1 MSLEYLDQFP
11 SVSTALQSI
20 KLENQR
26 RRAEYANEDD
36 SNLPSAYQT
45 PPEVPR
51 RIAMSGTITA
61 LRDEVHALKEERDQL
76 LKYREVYRDRLHVA
90 EGKVYDL
97 EYTVLLAKKRAES
110 AEERTRRAEADADAV
125 RAGWAGMWEHRQ
137 RLVVELRD
145 ARDAVLGARVG
156 VALLVGLVLCALA
169 V

>member
-11 SVSTALQSI
+11 SVAAALH
-20 KLENQR
+20 
-26 RRAEYANEDD
+26 AAAPEDTD
-36 SNLPSAYQT
+36 VQA
-45 PPEVPR
+45 
-51 RIAMSGTITA
+51 
-61 LRDEVHALKEERDQL
+61 ERDQL

-97 EYTVLLAKKRAES
+97 EYAVMLAKKRAES